1 MAPNTSSSVYNEAP
15 APQPTDAPVVPASA
29 TENTLCEQSSVAVPA
44 VMSESSSNGTSGVSS
59 SSTMSSTTVSSV
71 DSSALPASDSDVNSS
86 RYSRVSPVF
95 SENVAAAAIS
105 IRKSCLKRSSSV
117 LPSPVFKTHDEI
129 KCEEKV
135 VEPPAGSLQKN
146 RRRCWECKVK
156 IGLAAV
162 QCRCGYKFCGKH
174 RYAEEHSCE
183 FNFKSAGKRKLEE
196 ENPRVVP
203 MKVARIN

>member
-15 APQPTDAPVVPASA
+15 APQPTDATVVPTSAS
-29 TENTLCEQSSVAVPA
+29 ESKLCEPSSVAVPA
-44 VMSESSSNGTSGVSS
+44 VISDPISTSAASS
-59 SSTMSSTTVSSV
+59 SSTSTTVSSV
-71 DSSALPASDSDVNSS
+71 DTSALPVSDSDVSSS
-86 RYSRVSPVF
+86 RYSHVSPVF
-95 SENVAAAAIS
+95 SENVTAAAIS

-117 LPSPVFKTHDEI
+117 LPSPLFQSRDEI
-129 KCEEKV
+129 KCIEEKR

-162 QCRCGYKFCGKH
+162 QCRCGYTFCGKH
-174 RYAEEHSCE
+174 RYAEEHCCE

-203 MKVARIN
+203 SKVARIN